1 MSDPGE
7 LAASFLHLAMIEPA
21 GHCVYLNANGV
32 GLIRPAK
39 RMRHDH
45 KKLRRPGHPRSGE
58 PQRSDAAIHA
68 HTCASEDWYPGKD
81 RREGIPGVKL
91 CPRLQGG
98 IDKPT
103 CPCHSITRLNKMK
116 LRSFIPKA
124 PVLHTY
130 LLFSAYVKTS
140 GGVSCWHLEHDLYL
154 PAPSNNTLSR

>member
-21 GHCVYLNANGV
+21 GHCVYLNANGL

-39 RMRHDH
+39 RMHHDH
-45 KKLRRPGHPRSGE
+45 KKLKRPGHPRSGE

-98 IDKPT
+98 IDKLV
-103 CPCHSITRLNKMK
+103 CPCHSITRLNKLK

-124 PVLHTY
+124 PAQPSMTPDTIVIGKALTRSCISLFFSPAHV
-130 LLFSAYVKTS
+130 LLFSA
-140 GGVSCWHLEHDLYL
+140 
-154 PAPSNNTLSR
+154 